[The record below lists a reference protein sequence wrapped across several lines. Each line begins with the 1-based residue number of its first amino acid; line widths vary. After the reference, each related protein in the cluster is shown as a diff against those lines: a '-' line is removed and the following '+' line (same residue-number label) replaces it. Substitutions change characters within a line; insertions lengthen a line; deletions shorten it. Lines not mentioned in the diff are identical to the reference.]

1 MQKESLECPGH
12 VKCKFLAWSSELCM
26 NYSLPSIPT
35 LSLITSVFHDSH
47 TGLAVTSVPNELF
60 PTKEILSLFLP
71 ALNSLPQSLPIADSF
86 LFFRPQLK

>member
-12 VKCKFLAWSSELCM
+12 GICKFLAWSSELCM
-26 NYSLPSIPT
+26 NYSLPSFPT
-35 LSLITSVFHDSH
+35 FSLITSVFQ
-47 TGLAVTSVPNELF
+47 AVTSVPTELF